1 MPFDPNLPQPGT
13 AVDAVE
19 MRAQFNALKD
29 EIDDLPTNAQVNDA
43 VTGAI
48 TTATTNAAA
57 NSSANTNAVNLLGF
71 TVSDPPTQSEVQQI
85 LEKVNEHINA
95 ARR

>member
-1 MPFDPNLPQPGT
+1 MPFDPAKPATHSPLSS
-13 AVDAVE
+13 AE
-19 MRAQFNALKD
+19 MRAQFNSLKD

-57 NSSANTNAVNLLGF
+57 NSSANTNSANLLGF
-71 TVSDPPTQSEVQQI
+71 TVSDPPTQSEMQQL
-85 LEKVNEHINA
+85 LEKLNEFINA

>member
-1 MPFDPNLPQPGT
+1 MPFDPAFPPHG
-13 AVDAVE
+13 AEIKSAE
-19 MRAQFNALKD
+19 FRAQFNALKE

-57 NSSANTNAVNLLGF
+57 NSSANTNSVNLLGF
-71 TVSDPPTQSEVQQI
+71 TVSDPPTQSEVQAI
-85 LEKVNEHINA
+85 LEKLNEHLNA

>member
-1 MPFDPNLPQPGT
+1 MPFDPTLPLPGT
-13 AVDAVE
+13 LVDAVQ
-19 MRAQFNALKD
+19 MRDQLNALNDK
-29 EIDDLPTNAQVNDA
+29 IDDLPTNAQVNDA

-71 TVSDPPTQSEVQQI
+71 TVSDPPTQTEMQQI
-85 LEKVNEHINA
+85 LEKLNELINA

>member
-1 MPFDPNLPQPGT
+1 MPFDPAKPATNSPLSS
-13 AVDAVE
+13 AE
-19 MRAQFNALKD
+19 MRAQFNSLKD

-71 TVSDPPTQSEVQQI
+71 TVSDPPTQSDVQAL
-85 LEKVNEHINA
+85 LEKVNEFINA